1 MNPSRTILI
10 IDDEHQPLRLRV
22 SVLEHAGD
30 STWAAATGL
39 GDV

>member
-10 IDDEHQPLRLRV
+10 IGDEHRPLQLSV
-22 SVLEHAGD
+22 GVLEHVD
-30 STWAAATGL
+30 NPTWTSATGL